1 MVRLHKSFI
10 WYFLR
15 SIVYSECPSI
25 YQMIDKQHSY
35 CAKKISLKSLPPTV
49 KDIELILDMH
59 NQERSSVNAEHMQKM
74 VIAENTVH

>member
-1 MVRLHKSFI
+1 
-10 WYFLR
+10 
-15 SIVYSECPSI
+15 
-25 YQMIDKQHSY
+25 MIDKQHSY